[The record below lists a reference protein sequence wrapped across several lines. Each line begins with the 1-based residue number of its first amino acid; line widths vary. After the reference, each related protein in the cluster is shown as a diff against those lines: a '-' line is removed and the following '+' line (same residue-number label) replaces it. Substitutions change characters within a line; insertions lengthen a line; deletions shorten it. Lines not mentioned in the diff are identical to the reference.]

1 MKDFEKQKSLP
12 PLNINSSIGEVVTWA
27 AEHMMALQDDADS
40 HGQDDAEFGWIRPDE
55 IQSCCT
61 DIYPYLIGK
70 ENANEELSQFIQDE
84 RWPVRIMAKSTMHML
99 SISTGDKDQFNWG
112 SKWHFVLSEFIDN
125 LLYEDSDP
133 TEAR

>member
-1 MKDFEKQKSLP
+1 MSGKFAHLETVSEILD
-12 PLNINSSIGEVVTWA
+12 WA
-27 AEHMMALQDDADS
+27 AGHMMALQEDADS

-84 RWPVRIMAKSTMHML
+84 RWPVRIMVKSTMHML

-112 SKWHFVLSEFIDN
+112 SKGHFVLSEFIDN
-125 LLYEDSDP
+125 LLYEDPDP